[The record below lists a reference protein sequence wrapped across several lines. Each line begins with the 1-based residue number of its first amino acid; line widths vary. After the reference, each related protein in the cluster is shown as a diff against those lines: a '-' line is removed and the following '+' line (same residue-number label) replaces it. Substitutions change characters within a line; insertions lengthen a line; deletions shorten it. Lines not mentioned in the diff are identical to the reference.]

1 MSLVIC
7 SNNKDEVNLYDRNS
21 LDQAP
26 YRFRNHLTNPVVLP
40 PNSEVAVQS
49 VKINKNDLIEAT
61 PSDIWFQFFGERIDT
76 SAEPTTI
83 GRSTSQPVMCSLLD
97 LNRESNPLYLN
108 MGEFLQRL
116 TDGMHRG
123 MPHPDIDMTTTKAVA
138 QSNGGYTGA
147 EFNSFDM
154 TYTMRSSAGNGD
166 YDEEDPTAIGFASTN
181 WKYLTDALSLGR
193 TMNVEINLANDGKME
208 IECLTDSVVGGG
220 NNNVCWLN
228 TNPLS
233 HLSGVFE
240 VDITGLQVGSGTNAE
255 SINTAFAI
263 GLCRGTGNDFGQVGY
278 MNRTE
283 GDLSDN
289 PHFYD
294 FVVYGE
300 QLVPGGDF
308 FLRVGHSVVNPFASN
323 SSQPLAMEEIVYYDD
338 GDGSSFSAQT
348 KWRTGDLVQSGT
360 RGYNLSTNWGKFDRL
375 RFTLDGEEVIVELVS
390 SVGGA
395 GGNVVAGTDY
405 ILTGYTDATSKA
417 GEGINIPKPA
427 GQTCWSLFPKVMINT
442 DGRTMTIDKY
452 DGRQMTYQ
460 GVVRDADN
468 TDTNWYVRMVK
479 EGTIRLAIELD
490 VRYMFDM
497 TDADNDYIPVP
508 SDVDSA
514 FYENYSYVVILG
526 NGEPHYIDTSRA
538 SMQGRLGHSKSVLH
552 GETGS
557 TQTYESDG
565 LPDLMDR
572 SSIFVRL
579 DNFTQI
585 SYNSGTGRPSKIL
598 YQVPRFDS
606 SNRETGS
613 ALYYEAM
620 EKTYIKLNNSD
631 EIALNE
637 LQLSLCD
644 SQEKLADRGLTGKT
658 IVCLHFKQSTTP
670 LFKTKI

>member
-49 VKINKNDLIEAT
+49 VKINKDDLIQT
-61 PSDIWFQFFGERIDT
+61 SPTDIWFQFFGERLDT
-76 SAEPTTI
+76 SADPTSVE
-83 GRSTSQPVMCSLLD
+83 RSTSQPVMCSLLD
-97 LNRESNPLYLN
+97 LNRETNPMYLN
-108 MGEFLQRL
+108 IGEFVERL
-116 TDGMHRG
+116 TDGMQRG
-123 MPHPDIDMTTTKAVA
+123 MPHPDINMTTTKAEA
-138 QSNGGYTGA
+138 KSTGGHTGA

-154 TYTMRSSAGNGD
+154 TYAMRSSSDNGD
-166 YDEEDPTAIGFASTN
+166 YDPSDPTAIGFASDN

-193 TMNVEINLANDGKME
+193 TMNVETNPANDGKME
-208 IECLTDSVVGGG
+208 VECLTDSTVGGD

-233 HLSGVFE
+233 HLGGVLE
-240 VDITGLQVGSGTNAE
+240 VDITGLQVGSGSNPE

-263 GLCRGTGNDFGQVGY
+263 GLSRGTGNDFGQVGY
-278 MNRTE
+278 LNRTA

-308 FLRVGHSVVNPFASN
+308 FLRVGHSVVDAISTTP
-323 SSQPLAMEEIVYYDD
+323 SQPLAMEEIIYYDD

-348 KWRTGDLVQSGT
+348 EWRAGVLVQSGT
-360 RGYNLSTNWGKFDRL
+360 RGYNLSTNWGKFDRV

-395 GGNVVAGTDY
+395 GGNVVADTDY
-405 ILTGYTDATSKA
+405 ILTGYQDAISNA
-417 GEGINIPKPA
+417 GDSINYPKPA
-427 GQTCWSLFPKVMINT
+427 GQTCWSLYPKVMINT

-468 TDTNWYVRMVK
+468 SDTSWYVRMVK
-479 EGTIRLAIELD
+479 EGTIRSALELD
-490 VRYMFDM
+490 TRYMYDM

-508 SDVDSA
+508 ADSGND
-514 FYENYSYVVILG
+514 FYENYNYVVILG
-526 NGEPHYIDTSRA
+526 NGEPHYVDTSRA
-538 SMQGRLGHSKSVLH
+538 NMQGRLGHSKSVLH
-552 GETGS
+552 GSPGT
-557 TQTYESDG
+557 TQTYTSDG

-572 SSIFVRL
+572 SSMFVRL

-585 SYNSGTGRPSKIL
+585 SYNSGTGRPSKML

-606 SNRETGS
+606 SNRETGT

-620 EKTYIKLNNSD
+620 QKTYIKLNNSD

-644 SQEKLADRGLTGKT
+644 SQERLADRGLTGKT
-658 IVCLHFKQSTTP
+658 IICLHFRQSTTP
-670 LFKTKI
+670 LFKTKV